1 MINSK
6 LLFTLLAGVIFSGE
20 VYSQSYDWWI
30 NGQAIKGFI
39 LPHNDKINHLI
50 SAHPEGFEINLQQE
64 LNGKRYWESI
74 YNKPVANYGLSY
86 YNLNNDEQLG
96 RLFIASA
103 AMDLPLS
110 RKKNTAL
117 FIRIGTGLVYCTNPY
132 DRELNNQNIM
142 ISSSVSYLLQTRL
155 TYEIKLN
162 ENFKLT
168 PNLNITHA
176 SNGAL
181 TSPNRGINLVT
192 ANLGLSYR
200 IVKKEASEIDALVT
214 IPEEDPY
221 KFYILVVAGKNTKTL
236 QVRDPQPFFNIMLM
250 GQKTLNPKSD
260 LQFGVDYS
268 HNNGLKQEIKSSW
281 RLTDEERKVDFRR
294 VGLLFGHELKAGNLG
309 FIAQLGVYI
318 YNPSNSRM
326 PVYQRYGLKYQLK
339 DHLIVQTSL
348 KTHAATAEQA
358 EIGLGWKF

>member
-1 MINSK
+1 MFKSK
-6 LLFTLLAGVIFSGE
+6 IIFLLLAGVLLSGNCH
-20 VYSQSYDWWI
+20 SQSYDWWI
-30 NGQAIKGFI
+30 NAQAIKGFI
-39 LPHNDKINHLI
+39 LPHNKKINHLI
-50 SAHPEGFEINLQQE
+50 SGHPEGLELNIQQE
-64 LNGKRYWESI
+64 LNGKRYWETI
-74 YNKPVANYGLSY
+74 YNKPVVNYGLSY

-110 RKKNTAL
+110 RKQNTAL

-132 DRELNNQNIM
+132 DREANNQNTM
-142 ISSSVSYLLQTRL
+142 ISSTISYLLQTRL

-162 ENFKLT
+162 DNFKLT

-181 TSPNRGINLVT
+181 KSPNRGINLIT

-200 IVKKEASEIDALVT
+200 VISKDETQDESVLA
-214 IPEEDPY
+214 IPEEAPY
-221 KFYILVVAGKNTKTL
+221 KFYILAVTGKNTKSL
-236 QVRDPQPFFNIMLM
+236 QIREPQIFFNIMLM
-250 GQKTLNPKSD
+250 GQKTLNHKSD
-260 LQFGVDYS
+260 LQFGIDYS
-268 HNNGLKQEIKSSW
+268 HNNGLKEEIKGSW
-281 RLTDEERKVDFRR
+281 FLTEEEKKVDFRR
-294 VGLLFGHELKAGNLG
+294 VGLLIGHELKAGNLG
-309 FIAQLGVYI
+309 FISQLGIYV

-326 PVYQRYGLKYQLK
+326 PVYQRYGLKYQFRE
-339 DHLIVQTSL
+339 HLIIQASL